1 MAYSLTE
8 ACKRPIVLLD
18 GAPVRLRATDATTRM
33 ERPHFAPTATMS
45 NMPAKVTRT
54 ELIIIVAALL
64 VLVFSNRAP
73 QPGSAE
79 VRVDAGQA
87 TENVP
92 NVIPSVGSDNP
103 PSSVEIPP
111 ATVSSSEVQLPTDT
125 PPAPLLPA
133 QPSGK
138 RYAQVDARNSKTLGH
153 KGVMYGE
160 VTARWVWNGTTF
172 VLRKVCEVKE
182 PGGAT
187 SVWSFDEPHEGITLT
202 ELPRG
207 ELPPNW

>member
-1 MAYSLTE
+1 
-8 ACKRPIVLLD
+8 
-18 GAPVRLRATDATTRM
+18 
-33 ERPHFAPTATMS
+33 MS
-45 NMPAKVTRT
+45 NKPAQVTRI

-73 QPGSAE
+73 QPGSAD
-79 VRVDAGQA
+79 VRVDGAQA
-87 TENVP
+87 TEEVQDAIQPIEPDNLLSP
-92 NVIPSVGSDNP
+92 ADGS
-103 PSSVEIPP
+103 SGS
-111 ATVSSSEVQLPTDT
+111 ASGSEAQLPTDI
-125 PPAPLLPA
+125 PPAAPPVPA

-138 RYAQVDARNSKTLGH
+138 RYAMVDARDSKALGH
-153 KGVMYGE
+153 KGIMYGE

-172 VLRKVCEVKE
+172 ALRKVCEVKE
-182 PGGAT
+182 PGGGT